1 MSVGVLAAAL
11 VLGPVATAAP
21 KPTEGE
27 LKKQLTSL
35 EKKVDGLIAKYHV
48 AREDLAKARTAEKA
62 ARARLVKAE
71 ADYVAAQHE
80 VGKLAGLNYQATVD
94 PRMLMPGMQL
104 SPLAAQLQAEKAAKM
119 TEFAKKEK
127 ERRDAAAAAKKLIVD
142 IKQQSEDIERQRKDA
157 EQLIDEIQEKLND
170 LIPMGPGKL
179 ANGGWAPEL
188 PTGSDNITP
197 RTRLMREEIK
207 DAFKLHYTVGCF
219 RVDNMGE
226 HPLGR
231 ACDFMMS
238 SGGAMPTAANAA
250 LGDKIADWALKN
262 RTKLGVK
269 YVIWKQRINHGSGW
283 RLMGNRGGITANHY
297 DHVHISMF

>member
-1 MSVGVLAAAL
+1 MGSA
-11 VLGPVATAAP
+11 ATAAP

-27 LKKQLTSL
+27 LKKQLSSL
-35 EKKVDGLIAKYHV
+35 ERKVDGLIGKYHA

-62 ARARLVKAE
+62 AKARLAKAE
-71 ADYVAAQHE
+71 ADYVLAQRE
-80 VGKLAGLNYQATVD
+80 VGQLAGLNYQATVD
-94 PRMLMPGMQL
+94 TRMLMPGMQL
-104 SPLAAQLQAEKAAKM
+104 SPLAAQLQAEKAAAM
-119 TEFAKKEK
+119 TSFAKKET
-127 ERRDAAAAAKKLIVD
+127 ERRDAAAAAHELITEIKKQTD
-142 IKQQSEDIERQRKDA
+142 DIEQQRKDA
-157 EQLIDEIQEKLND
+157 ERLISEIQDKLD
-170 LIPMGPGKL
+170 ALIPIGPGKL
-179 ANGGWAPEL
+179 ANGGWAPQL
-188 PTGSDNITP
+188 PTGTDNITP

-238 SGGAMPTAANAA
+238 SGGSLPSAVNVA
-250 LGDKIADWALKN
+250 LGNKIADWALKN

-283 RLMGNRGGITANHY
+283 RLMGNRGGITANHF

>member
-1 MSVGVLAAAL
+1 MT
-11 VLGPVATAAP
+11 LGQVATAAP
-21 KPTEGE
+21 KPTKEE
-27 LKKQLTSL
+27 LKKQLSSL
-35 EKKVDGLIAKYHV
+35 EKKVDGLIGKYHA
-48 AREDLAKARTAEKA
+48 AREDLAEARTAEKG
-62 ARARLVKAE
+62 ARQRLAKAE
-71 ADYVAAQHE
+71 ADYLVVQREVAE
-80 VGKLAGLNYQATVD
+80 LAGLNYQSTVD
-94 PRMLMPGMQL
+94 ATMLLPGMQI

-119 TEFAKKEK
+119 REFAKKER
-127 ERRDAAAAAKKLIVD
+127 ERRDAAATAKKLIVD
-142 IKQQSEDIERQRKDA
+142 IDKRADDIERQRKDA
-157 EQLIDEIQEKLND
+157 EKLIAEIQDKLD
-170 LIPMGPGKL
+170 KLIPIGPGKL

-197 RTRLMREEIK
+197 RTRLMREQIK
-207 DAFKLHYTVGCF
+207 EAFKLHYTVGCY

-238 SGGAMPTAANAA
+238 TGGSLPTAANAA
-250 LGDKIADWALKN
+250 LGDSISAWALKN

-283 RLMGNRGGITANHY
+283 RLMGNRGGNTANHM